1 MILHFVKARFN
12 FVMKNTVFI
21 IIFITILF
29 IQCDK
34 GLSPYDVEQAQTGIS
49 GTVYFKNWP
58 IQDSLYDI
66 RVVVFRN
73 YPPQDIVG
81 EVITGRA
88 IVFPGLS
95 EPDTIS
101 FYIDSLTYSMQMEAG
116 LWEFLAVAQQFGPDL
131 YNDWRVVGQYVEPET
146 EHDSLPS
153 PITLQEGDFLSDLN
167 IQVNFDS
174 LPPQPFYNFL
184 INED

>member
-1 MILHFVKARFN
+1 MILHFAKDQFN
-12 FVMKNTVFI
+12 FGMKNNVFI
-21 IIFITILF
+21 IIFITIFF
-29 IQCDK
+29 IECDK
-34 GLSPYDVEQAQTGIS
+34 GLSPYDVEQVPAGIS
-49 GTVYFKNWP
+49 GIVYFQNWP

-66 RVVVFRN
+66 RVVAFRN
-73 YPPQDIVG
+73 YPPQNIVE
-81 EVITGRA
+81 EVLTGSA

-101 FYIDSLTYSMQMEAG
+101 FYIDSLAYSMKMEAG

-131 YNDWRVVGQYVEPET
+131 YNDWRVAGQYVET

-153 PITLQEGDFLSDLN
+153 PIILEEGEFLSDLN
-167 IQVNFDS
+167 IHVNFDS
-174 LPPQPFYNFL
+174 LPPQPFHNYL